1 MKVFT
6 HKHPKNSSSFVSFYE
21 IIFHKL
27 YLQFCN
33 TLKNC
38 FLSPKMS
45 LLKPISNITKKKS
58 VFMEKKTDLIF
69 QMR

>member
-21 IIFHKL
+21 IIFA
-27 YLQFCN
+27 LQFCN